1 MEISPSEAEQSLESI
16 QLMVSKTKKMIS
28 NSGAY
33 KFLILWG
40 FIWLFGFL
48 GNHFADGQTA
58 AYIWIVLDILGGL
71 GSAIL
76 GIRLGR
82 GIRSSSGLTTGRRIG
97 LFWLLLFVYC
107 FLVILITNPMDGKQL
122 AMIIILF
129 VIIGWVAMGLL
140 LSVASIWWGLGIT
153 VLALIGYFL
162 LPDFFFL
169 WMAVLGGGGMIGLG
183 LYIRSRW

>member
-1 MEISPSEAEQSLESI
+1 MNISPSEAEQALESI
-16 QLMVSKTKKMIS
+16 QVMVSKTKKLIV

-33 KFLILWG
+33 NFLILWG
-40 FIWLFGFL
+40 AIWLIGFL

-58 AYIWIVLDILGGL
+58 AFIWLALDILGGL
-71 GSAIL
+71 GSAFL

-82 GIRSSSGLTTGRRIG
+82 VVRSTSGLTSGKRIG
-97 LFWLLLFVYC
+97 MFWFLLFVYC
-107 FLVILITNPMDGKQL
+107 ALMVLITSPADGKQL

-129 VIIGWVAMGLL
+129 VIVGWVAMGLL
-140 LSVASIWWGLGIT
+140 LSVASIWWALGIT
-153 VLALIGYFL
+153 LLALFGYYL
-162 LPDFFFL
+162 VPDLFFL